1 MAPQFRFSCPVLVRY
16 GDLDPQGHVNNAHVL
31 TYIEQARITY
41 LQALTLWDG
50 HSFLDLGL
58 IVADVHVSYLAP
70 IFLNQAIKVGMRVA
84 RLGNKSLTFEYQ
96 LEDDATHA
104 ALAKGETVMV
114 AFDYHQ
120 NSSIPV
126 PEAWRE
132 KIALYEG
139 IPPHS

>member
-1 MAPQFRFSCPVLVRY
+1 MAPQFRFSCPILVRY
-16 GDLDPQGHVNNAHVL
+16 GDLDPQGHVNNARVL

-70 IFLNQAIKVGMRVA
+70 IFLNQAVKVGMRVA
-84 RLGNKSLTFEYQ
+84 RLGHKSLTFEYQ
-96 LEDDATHA
+96 LEDEVTHT

-114 AFDYHQ
+114 AFDYRQ
-120 NSSIPV
+120 RTSIPV